1 MAFDIFRVNWIL
13 VDAIIII
20 FLLILLITV
29 KLFRY
34 LNRWRARISDE
45 RLSRIY
51 FKGSSIKAE
60 NLSIILKK
68 LEFTTQI
75 SEKDKP
81 KSKPTILIFNSKSKK
96 KLISALAEGLSSYG
110 LDVINL
116 KCKILKKPK
125 NEPIKIEI
133 QKEIM
138 KLINSLFDFFKQN
151 GIHLNTNYYLLN
163 IIQRNLAFR
172 GLMNDIKNKKLIL
185 LNPKLNKFNR
195 IQIHDIIRSSNL
207 ESRLSLIFSGKI
219 NRFLKKLSLNKFLS
233 ELPSHTS
240 DNTLFVFK
248 KISNSFKYY
257 ETILLGTLI
266 QILEKG

>member
-13 VDAIIII
+13 VDTIIII
-20 FLLILLITV
+20 LLLILLVAV
-29 KLFRY
+29 KIFRY
-34 LNRWRARISDE
+34 LNRWRTRISDE
-45 RLSRIY
+45 RLSRIN

-60 NLSIILKK
+60 NVSITLKK
-68 LEFTTQI
+68 LEFTTKI

-81 KSKPTILIFNSKSKK
+81 KSKPTIIIFNSKSKK
-96 KLISALAEGLSSYG
+96 RLLSALAEGLSSYG

-125 NEPIKIEI
+125 NESIKIEI

-138 KLINSLFDFFKQN
+138 KLIDSLLDFFKQN
-151 GIHLNTNYYLLN
+151 GIHLNTSYYLLN
-163 IIQRNLAFR
+163 TIHTNLAYK

-185 LNPKLNKFNR
+185 VNPKLNKFNK
-195 IQIHDIIRSSNL
+195 IQIHEIVRSSSL
-207 ESRLSLIFSGKI
+207 ESRLCLIFSGKV
-219 NRFLKKLSLNKFLS
+219 NRLLKKLTLNKFLS

-240 DNTLFVFK
+240 NNALFVFK
-248 KISNSFKYY
+248 KTSNSFKYY

-266 QILEKG
+266 QILEK